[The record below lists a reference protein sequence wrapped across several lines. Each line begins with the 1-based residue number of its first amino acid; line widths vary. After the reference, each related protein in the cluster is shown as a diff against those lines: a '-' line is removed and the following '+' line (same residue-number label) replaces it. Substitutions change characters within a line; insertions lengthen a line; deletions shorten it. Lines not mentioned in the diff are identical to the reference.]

1 MDLRATK
8 DVLHARVQDGN
19 MVVDFG
25 SDFVFRES
33 ETITIREPKVLL
45 KTVAFGKQMVV
56 DLNAYTF
63 SIGQAKDLACLHARG
78 QSLSIRQISVVQ
90 PSPYSAQLHQQRPAV
105 LYAYDDGAMHV
116 EGVECSRITVK
127 LSQLQKWVCIDACLE

>member
-25 SDFVFRES
+25 PDFVFRES
-33 ETITIREPKVLL
+33 ETIQGPKVSL

-56 DLNAYTF
+56 DLNADTF
-63 SIGQAKDLACLHARG
+63 SIGKAKDLACLHARG